1 MAVYLIDYENVHTA
15 GLEGVDKLAH
25 YDEVHIMTSE
35 NAPTMQLSTLPAL
48 LSSPAKIDV
57 EILKV
62 GHANALDFKLL
73 TKLFLHINK
82 RRKYFIVSKD
92 GGFREAIDYA
102 KTQGYRNI
110 IMCHSIE
117 ETLGD
122 VTSVVPATPPATP
135 VLFQQLSQSCSKVV
149 LTLELYERIRKVAK
163 MSPSLADYH
172 NACRDS
178 FGALQGYNIYM
189 ETRKVW
195 KELRA

>member
-35 NAPTMQLSTLPAL
+35 NAPTMQLTSLPL
-48 LSSPAKIDV
+48 LLASPAKIDV

-73 TKLFLHINK
+73 TKLFLHIDK
-82 RRKYFIVSKD
+82 RRKYFIISRD

-102 KTQGYRNI
+102 KTQGYNNI
-110 IMCHSIE
+110 TMCHSIAE
-117 ETLGD
+117 SMNAST
-122 VTSVVPATPPATP
+122 PAAPPATP
-135 VLFQQLSQSCSKVV
+135 VLFQQLSQSCAKVE

-163 MSPSLADYH
+163 KSPSLAEYH
-172 NACRDS
+172 NACRDA
-178 FGALQGYNIYM
+178 FGQTNGYNIYM